1 MCARPMKAPW
11 SRCGGACRRPDGT
24 ANRSTEP
31 PCGPG
36 YTPGRTQRTRHEGT
50 SDIDLT
56 VRSSVVDGWTILF
69 VAGEVDLYTAP
80 AVREAA
86 VGAMESGAD
95 HLVLDLTD
103 VPFMDSSGL
112 AVIVACLKR
121 LRELGGDLALVSPPN
136 SPPTKLLS
144 LTGLDHAIPTH
155 ATVDEALAGAR

>member
-1 MCARPMKAPW
+1 
-11 SRCGGACRRPDGT
+11 
-24 ANRSTEP
+24 
-31 PCGPG
+31 
-36 YTPGRTQRTRHEGT
+36 
-50 SDIDLT
+50 
-56 VRSSVVDGWTILF
+56 VRSSVVDGWTILA

-86 VGAMESGAD
+86 VGAMESGTD

-144 LTGLDHAIPTH
+144 LTGLDHAIATH
-155 ATVDEALAGAR
+155 ATVDEALGGAR

>member
-1 MCARPMKAPW
+1 MTDRRTAPAGTRIYSWRSPTNRP
-11 SRCGGACRRPDGT
+11 
-24 ANRSTEP
+24 
-31 PCGPG
+31 
-36 YTPGRTQRTRHEGT
+36 EGM
-50 SDIDLT
+50 SDIDLI
-56 VRSSVVDGWTILF
+56 VRSSVVGGWTVLS
-69 VAGEVDLYTAP
+69 VEGEVDLYTAP

-95 HLVLDLTD
+95 HVLLDLTD

-121 LRELGGDLALVSPPN
+121 LRELGGDLAVVSPPS

-155 ATVDEALAGAR
+155 ATVEEALAGAR

>member
-11 SRCGGACRRPDGT
+11 SRCDGT
-24 ANRSTEP
+24 SRSRNGAATDRRTALAGP
-31 PCGPG
+31 PDILLAHTTTG
-36 YTPGRTQRTRHEGT
+36 HEGM

-56 VRSSVVDGWTILF
+56 VRSSVVGGWTVLS
-69 VAGEVDLYTAP
+69 VEGEVDLYTAP

-86 VGAMESGAD
+86 IGAMEAGAD
-95 HLVLDLTD
+95 HLLLDLTE

-112 AVIVACLKR
+112 GVIVACLKR
-121 LRELGGDLALVSPPN
+121 LRELGGDLAVVSPPS

-155 ATVDEALAGAR
+155 ATVDEAVAGSR